1 MKAFPEKKS
10 LIKLR
15 NGNRIGYAIYGN
27 KKNFPIFYFHGW
39 PGSRFE
45 LKNIPLK
52 KKNCFIIALERPG
65 YGISN
70 PISKFKILDWPKIV
84 LEVAN
89 KLKIKKF
96 SIIGVSGGA
105 PFALACANTIKNKRL
120 KSIAIVCALAPNKA
134 KGMDKGRVGMLLNFG
149 RKPFISWLIF
159 NFLRVRLL
167 NGNLEK
173 SFNKWKNKISLP
185 EIDLKLFTIDR
196 GKRLM
201 ENFKEAVKHG
211 TTGVHRDA
219 NLYSNY
225 WGFKLKNIKKKI
237 FVWHGDKDLTV
248 PIITNKYYKKKLK
261 NKKIF
266 IKPNEGHFSICYNF
280 MNDIIQQVSE

>member
-1 MKAFPEKKS
+1 MKSFPEKKS

-52 KKNCFIIALERPG
+52 KKKCFIIALERPG
-65 YGISN
+65 YGISD

-120 KSIAIVCALAPNKA
+120 KSIAIVCALAPSKA
-134 KGMDKGRVGMLLNFG
+134 KGMNKGRVGMLLNLG

-173 SFNKWKNKISLP
+173 SFNKWKNKTSLP
-185 EIDLKLFTIDR
+185 EVDLKLFTIDR

-211 TTGVHRDA
+211 TKGVHRDA

-261 NKKIF
+261 NKEIF

>member
-1 MKAFPEKKS
+1 MKSFPEKKS

-52 KKNCFIIALERPG
+52 KKKCFIIALERPG
-65 YGISN
+65 YGISD

-120 KSIAIVCALAPNKA
+120 KSIAIVCALAPSKA
-134 KGMDKGRVGMLLNFG
+134 KGMNKGRVGMLLNLG

-159 NFLRVRLL
+159 NFLRMRLL

-173 SFNKWKNKISLP
+173 SFNKWKNKIPLP
-185 EIDLKLFTIDR
+185 EIDLKLFTMDR
-196 GKRLM
+196 GRRLM

-211 TTGVHRDA
+211 ITGVHRDA

-261 NKKIF
+261 NKEIF

>member
-1 MKAFPEKKS
+1 MKIFVIYDLVDEPAGGGNQFIKMLKNEFKAQGFLAKTPKEADIFLFNSHHCLKTVYSYKKSFPEKKS

-15 NGNRIGYAIYGN
+15 NGDRIGYAIYGN

-52 KKNCFIIALERPG
+52 KKKCFIIALERPG
-65 YGISN
+65 YGISD

-120 KSIAIVCALAPNKA
+120 KSIAIVCALAPSKA
-134 KGMDKGRVGMLLNFG
+134 KGMNKGRVGMLLNFG

-159 NFLRVRLL
+159 NFLRMRLL
-167 NGNLEK
+167 NRNLEK

-185 EIDLKLFTIDR
+185 EIDLNLFTIDR

-201 ENFKEAVKHG
+201 
-211 TTGVHRDA
+211 
-219 NLYSNY
+219 
-225 WGFKLKNIKKKI
+225 
-237 FVWHGDKDLTV
+237 
-248 PIITNKYYKKKLK
+248 
-261 NKKIF
+261 
-266 IKPNEGHFSICYNF
+266 
-280 MNDIIQQVSE
+280 

>member
-1 MKAFPEKKS
+1 MKSFPEKKS

-15 NGNRIGYAIYGN
+15 NGNNIGYAIYGN

-52 KKNCFIIALERPG
+52 KKKCFIIALERPG
-65 YGISN
+65 YGISV

-120 KSIAIVCALAPNKA
+120 KSIAIVCALAPSKA
-134 KGMDKGRVGMLLNFG
+134 KGMNKGRVGMLLNLG

-159 NFLRVRLL
+159 NFLRMRLL

-173 SFNKWKNKISLP
+173 SFNKWKNKIPLP

-211 TTGVHRDA
+211 TKGVHRDA

-261 NKKIF
+261 NKEIF

>member
-1 MKAFPEKKS
+1 MKSFPEKKS

-15 NGNRIGYAIYGN
+15 NGNNIGYAIYGN

-52 KKNCFIIALERPG
+52 KKKCFIIALERPG
-65 YGISN
+65 YGISD

-159 NFLRVRLL
+159 NFLRMRLL

>member
-1 MKAFPEKKS
+1 MEAFPEKKS

-52 KKNCFIIALERPG
+52 KKKCFIIALERPG
-65 YGISN
+65 YGISD

-120 KSIAIVCALAPNKA
+120 KSIAIVCALAPSKA
-134 KGMDKGRVGMLLNFG
+134 KGMNKGRVGMLLNLG

-173 SFNKWKNKISLP
+173 SFNKWKNKIPLP

-196 GKRLM
+196 GRRLM
-201 ENFKEAVKHG
+201 ENFKESVKHG
-211 TTGVHRDA
+211 IRGVHRDA

-261 NKKIF
+261 NKEIF

>member
-15 NGNRIGYAIYGN
+15 NGNNIGYAIYGN

-52 KKNCFIIALERPG
+52 KKKCFIIALERPG
-65 YGISN
+65 YGISD

-159 NFLRVRLL
+159 NFLRMRLL

-173 SFNKWKNKISLP
+173 SFNKWKNKIPLP
-185 EIDLKLFTIDR
+185 EIDLKLFTMDR
-196 GKRLM
+196 GRRLM

-211 TTGVHRDA
+211 ITGVHRDA

>member
-15 NGNRIGYAIYGN
+15 NGNNIGYAIYGN

-52 KKNCFIIALERPG
+52 KKKCFIIALERPG
-65 YGISN
+65 YGISD

-159 NFLRVRLL
+159 NFLRMRLL

-173 SFNKWKNKISLP
+173 SFNKWKNKIPLP

-196 GKRLM
+196 GRRLM

-211 TTGVHRDA
+211 ITGVHRDA

-261 NKKIF
+261 NKEIF

>member
-15 NGNRIGYAIYGN
+15 NGNNIGYAIYGN

-52 KKNCFIIALERPG
+52 KKKCFIIALERPG
-65 YGISN
+65 YGISD
-70 PISKFKILDWPKIV
+70 PISKFEILDWPKIV

-159 NFLRVRLL
+159 NFLRMRLL

-211 TTGVHRDA
+211 TTGVHKDA

-237 FVWHGDKDLTV
+237 FVWHGGKDLTV

>member
-1 MKAFPEKKS
+1 MKSFPEKKS

-52 KKNCFIIALERPG
+52 KKKCFIIALERPG
-65 YGISN
+65 YGISD

-120 KSIAIVCALAPNKA
+120 KSIAIVCALAPSKA
-134 KGMDKGRVGMLLNFG
+134 KGMNKGRVGMLLNLG

-261 NKKIF
+261 NKEIF

>member
-1 MKAFPEKKS
+1 M
-10 LIKLR
+10 
-15 NGNRIGYAIYGN
+15 
-27 KKNFPIFYFHGW
+27 
-39 PGSRFE
+39 
-45 LKNIPLK
+45 
-52 KKNCFIIALERPG
+52 
-65 YGISN
+65 
-70 PISKFKILDWPKIV
+70 
-84 LEVAN
+84 
-89 KLKIKKF
+89 
-96 SIIGVSGGA
+96 
-105 PFALACANTIKNKRL
+105 
-120 KSIAIVCALAPNKA
+120 APNKA

-159 NFLRVRLL
+159 NFLRMRLL

-173 SFNKWKNKISLP
+173 SFNKWKNKSSLP
-185 EIDLKLFTIDR
+185 EIDLNLFTIDR

-201 ENFKEAVKHG
+201 ENFKESVKHG
-211 TTGVHRDA
+211 TKGVHRDA

-237 FVWHGDKDLTV
+237 FVWHGGKDLTV

>member
-15 NGNRIGYAIYGN
+15 NGNNIGYAIYGN

-52 KKNCFIIALERPG
+52 KKKCFIIALERPG
-65 YGISN
+65 YGISD

-120 KSIAIVCALAPNKA
+120 KSIAIVCALAPSKA
-134 KGMDKGRVGMLLNFG
+134 KGMNKGRVGMLLNLG

-159 NFLRVRLL
+159 NFLRMRLL

-211 TTGVHRDA
+211 TKGVHRDA

-261 NKKIF
+261 NKEIF

>member
-1 MKAFPEKKS
+1 MKSFPEKKS

-15 NGNRIGYAIYGN
+15 NGNNIGYAIYGN

-52 KKNCFIIALERPG
+52 KKKCFIIALERPG
-65 YGISN
+65 YGISD

-89 KLKIKKF
+89 KLKIKNF

-159 NFLRVRLL
+159 NFLRMRLL

-261 NKKIF
+261 NKEIF